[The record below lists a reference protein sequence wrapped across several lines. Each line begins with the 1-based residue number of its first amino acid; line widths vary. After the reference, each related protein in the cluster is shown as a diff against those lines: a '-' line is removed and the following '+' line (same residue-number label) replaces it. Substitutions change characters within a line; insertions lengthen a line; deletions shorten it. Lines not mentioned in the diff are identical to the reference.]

1 MWSVK
6 VKDQKAVCWTEY
18 GSMEL
23 PDTHKLI
30 LPKLKSRIAQR
41 IFQSDKID
49 TITIIY
55 LQIADDDGGLLLLS
69 FHKFQTIKWRI
80 FYTMF

>member
-1 MWSVK
+1 
-6 VKDQKAVCWTEY
+6 
-18 GSMEL
+18 MEL

-49 TITIIY
+49 TIMIIY
-55 LQIADDDGGLLLLS
+55 PQIVEASLS
-69 FHKFQTIKWRI
+69 NFRQLSEGFS
-80 FYTMF
+80 YTMFEKLEQNFSISPRYVH